1 MGYHS
6 MRISEERASISNGID
21 MAYRQKDY
29 TYNPK
34 LTSEENTLLD
44 RLYKFKL
51 SHMAEALEGQF
62 LDPNSELE
70 DFHTR
75 ITKLVNYEW
84 DQRQTTKFNKL
95 MRKASLKYPNADFD
109 ESIYE
114 PDRMLDTHT
123 IELLQSC
130 KWIDEPKNLL
140 ITGSAGAGKT
150 HIANALCI
158 TALRQL
164 RTVKYIRANTL
175 LFESE
180 KARKLNASYEYV
192 NTLSSYDLL
201 VIDDFGLM
209 ELDMDKC
216 RDLFEVIETR
226 DSRKSTMIVSQLPVV
241 KWWDLFK
248 DNTYADACLSRMTS
262 KAYRL
267 ECNGRDM
274 RKSQ

>member
-180 KARKLNASYEYV
+180 KARKLNESYEYV

-209 ELDMDKC
+209 ELDMYKC
-216 RDLFEVIETR
+216 LELFEVIETR
-226 DSRKSTMIVSQLPVV
+226 DSRKSTMIVSKLPVV

>member
-34 LTSEENTLLD
+34 LSSEENTLLD

-180 KARKLNASYEYV
+180 KARKLNESYEYV
-192 NTLSSYDLL
+192 NALSSYDLL

>member
-1 MGYHS
+1 M
-6 MRISEERASISNGID
+6 
-21 MAYRQKDY
+21 
-29 TYNPK
+29 
-34 LTSEENTLLD
+34 
-44 RLYKFKL
+44 
-51 SHMAEALEGQF
+51 
-62 LDPNSELE
+62 
-70 DFHTR
+70 
-75 ITKLVNYEW
+75 
-84 DQRQTTKFNKL
+84 
-95 MRKASLKYPNADFD
+95 KYPNADFD

-130 KWIDEPKNLL
+130 KWIDESKNLL

-180 KARKLNASYEYV
+180 KARKHNESYEYV

>member
-180 KARKLNASYEYV
+180 KARKLN
-192 NTLSSYDLL
+192 
-201 VIDDFGLM
+201 
-209 ELDMDKC
+209 
-216 RDLFEVIETR
+216 
-226 DSRKSTMIVSQLPVV
+226 
-241 KWWDLFK
+241 
-248 DNTYADACLSRMTS
+248 
-262 KAYRL
+262 
-267 ECNGRDM
+267 
-274 RKSQ
+274 